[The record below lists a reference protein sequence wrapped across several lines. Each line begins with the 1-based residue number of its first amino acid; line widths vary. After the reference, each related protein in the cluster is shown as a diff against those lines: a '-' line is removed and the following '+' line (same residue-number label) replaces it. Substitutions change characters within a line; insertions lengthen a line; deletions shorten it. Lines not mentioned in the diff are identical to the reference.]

1 MSSQPPVT
9 RTTRQRTA
17 IESLLAS
24 TDEFHSAQE
33 LHTRLVERGARVGL
47 STVYRTLQA
56 MADAGDLDVLRQETG
71 EALYRR
77 CSGRHHHHLV
87 CRRCGRTIEIEGTDV
102 EAWAARMAAEHGF
115 ADPTHEVEV
124 YGTCPDCVG

>member
-1 MSSQPPVT
+1 
-9 RTTRQRTA
+9 
-17 IESLLAS
+17 LLAS

-33 LHTRLVERGARVGL
+33 LHTRLVERGTRVGL

-56 MADAGDLDVLRQETG
+56 MAEAGDLDVLRQENG

-102 EAWAARMAAEHGF
+102 EVWAARMAAEHGF
-115 ADPTHEVEV
+115 VDPTHEVEV
-124 YGTCPDCVG
+124 YGTCPDCAG